1 MRAKFLYFLVFG
13 LLFFQQV
20 LGQQMSKDKSGG
32 IPDPQI
38 SQKDND
44 YLDRQAKVFLDTV
57 QSILAKY
64 PPVIHD
70 GRERT
75 TAKLLMDAVFHE
87 KFAAFRLPPQQFFHS
102 QSAKVIKELE
112 EVKVTKGA
120 MIWKVYNMGFII
132 RTKSVTLAFDLV
144 RGASSRS
151 ADFALSDGEMNR
163 IINQCDALFI
173 SHKHGDHADKEVASR
188 FIQAGKPVV
197 APEEV
202 WKDDPIFAQITHLER
217 VAEKNQKLKLLNGK
231 VLDTVIYPGHQLHSA
246 DNNVSLV
253 TTPEGITVVHTGDEI
268 NEGEMMID
276 FEWMDQV
283 YKNHKVD
290 ILMPNAW
297 TMDISRIA
305 RGFNPKL
312 VVPGHELELGH
323 TVWDRLPYWGDDKYL
338 ELNYAELKK
347 SKYPVLVLIWG
358 ESYHYIPT
366 KSAK

>member
-1 MRAKFLYFLVFG
+1 MRAKYLYFLVFG

-20 LGQQMSKDKSGG
+20 TGQQMSNGKAGG
-32 IPDPQI
+32 VPDPQL

-64 PPVIHD
+64 PPVIRD

-87 KFAAFRLPPQQFFHS
+87 KFAAFRLPPQQFFHA

-144 RGASSRS
+144 RGASSKS
-151 ADFALSDGEMNR
+151 NDFALSDGEINR
-163 IINQCDALFI
+163 IINQCDVLFI

-246 DNNVSLV
+246 DNNVSLI
-253 TTPEGITVVHTGDEI
+253 TTPEGISVVHTGDEI

-366 KSAK
+366 KTAK